1 MSKKIGNLF
10 ATAYLLILVAVYP
23 FYMKNGYVEIG
34 KAKFEFWACISISAA
49 LLMFFFLVLRLV
61 KERAIYTMDIWVL
74 LFGVCIAISYL
85 VSIDRKEAFLGT
97 DGWNMGVLVYGLL
110 CLLYFMITRLWNPGY
125 YIFGVSLVAAGIVF
139 VLGLLDRFSIYLIP
153 LSIRDSGFVS
163 TLGNINWFCGYL
175 VIFLSLGA
183 GLFVLGRKHEI
194 LLGGFCLVGFMA
206 GFSQGGSS
214 VFLYFIALFAGL
226 LWIAAERRE
235 WLLKWSVLAGIWC
248 VSAQAV
254 RWMRFFLSG
263 YNYETNNLCGYFTGG
278 NTTWYFLLVVV
289 VLFLIFL
296 RISSQGVLPVKR
308 IRTTIGIAAGFAVV
322 FYLIMGFYSTYL
334 NRGLLENGHFLV
346 WEDAWGNGRGVTFR
360 TGILL
365 FKNMDVPNKL
375 FGVGADCFSTYAY
388 SIPEIAEIL
397 QNYFAGSRL
406 TNAHN
411 ELITML
417 VNFGVLGTISYYGI
431 YISYFH
437 GMLRRERNPYILSVG
452 VAAFCYLI
460 HNLVSFATILNLPF
474 LIVLLA
480 MGQKCSII
488 TYYDQ
493 IK

>member
-85 VSIDRKEAFLGT
+85 VSVDRKEAFLGT

-194 LLGGFCLVGFMA
+194 LLGG
-206 GFSQGGSS
+206 S
-214 VFLYFIALFAGL
+214 AL
-226 LWIAAERRE
+226 
-235 WLLKWSVLAGIWC
+235 
-248 VSAQAV
+248 
-254 RWMRFFLSG
+254 
-263 YNYETNNLCGYFTGG
+263 
-278 NTTWYFLLVVV
+278 
-289 VLFLIFL
+289 
-296 RISSQGVLPVKR
+296 
-308 IRTTIGIAAGFAVV
+308 
-322 FYLIMGFYSTYL
+322 
-334 NRGLLENGHFLV
+334 
-346 WEDAWGNGRGVTFR
+346 
-360 TGILL
+360 
-365 FKNMDVPNKL
+365 
-375 FGVGADCFSTYAY
+375 
-388 SIPEIAEIL
+388 
-397 QNYFAGSRL
+397 
-406 TNAHN
+406 
-411 ELITML
+411 
-417 VNFGVLGTISYYGI
+417 
-431 YISYFH
+431 
-437 GMLRRERNPYILSVG
+437 
-452 VAAFCYLI
+452 
-460 HNLVSFATILNLPF
+460 
-474 LIVLLA
+474 
-480 MGQKCSII
+480 
-488 TYYDQ
+488 
-493 IK
+493 